1 MADSAGMVSGFVR
14 DAASGK
20 ALREAEITLS
30 ARLPGTRDAP
40 GKLVEIGALSDWAG
54 YYAACGVPQRQ
65 IVTVQVRL
73 PGWSAVATST
83 QLSAGD
89 IIQLNFEL
97 TELIANPQNSR

>member
-1 MADSAGMVSGFVR
+1 MADSVGMVSGFIR

-30 ARLPGTRDAP
+30 ARLPGTRHAP
-40 GKLVEIGALSDWAG
+40 GKLVEIWAMSDWAG

-65 IVTVQVRL
+65 VVTVQVRL
-73 PGWSAVATST
+73 PGWSGVATST

-89 IIQLNFEL
+89 VVQLNFEL
-97 TELIANPQNSR
+97 TELAAKPQPN